1 MLLDAALDADTRA
14 QVLQLIARH
23 EKAIQHAWI
32 ARRTIAA
39 DPDAQCYVIGVQASA
54 WTRLRRKDK
63 ALIQALARM
72 EWPLSLHVCLLA
84 DHYKPLLKQLKALPG
99 AQLH

>member
-1 MLLDAALDADTRA
+1 SPRNDARAEAYQKRWLERDAWERTRQHQIDTLEPKDVLLDAALDADTRA

-63 ALIQALARM
+63 AL
-72 EWPLSLHVCLLA
+72 
-84 DHYKPLLKQLKALPG
+84 
-99 AQLH
+99 